1 MSQTVEFCFDVISPA
16 SYIAWHV
23 LPQVAKAAGAELVL
37 TPVFLGGIMQAVDN
51 RPPGTVK
58 AKGAWMR
65 TDLARW
71 AALYGLAYRRND
83 TFPQNTLPLMRG
95 CVAFAEHPGFHAYL
109 GAAFQAL
116 HVDNRDVQTPEGMAG
131 VLEAAGID
139 PDTFQAAVQGQTV
152 KDTLKANT
160 ENAVARGAFGAPT
173 FFVNG
178 ELQFGQDRLWMVAE
192 DLGVSIHAALEQV

>member
-1 MSQTVEFCFDVISPA
+1 MSKTVEFCFDVISPA

-23 LPQVAKAAGAELVL
+23 LPKIAKAAGADLVL

-65 TDLARW
+65 RDLTRW
-71 AALYGLAYRRND
+71 ASLYGLPYRRND
-83 TFPQNTLPLMRG
+83 TFPQNTLHLMRG
-95 CVAFAEHPGFHAYL
+95 CVAFADRPMLQAYVD
-109 GAAFQAL
+109 AAFKAL
-116 HVDNRDVQTPEGMAG
+116 HVDNRNVQTPEGMVA
-131 VLEAAGID
+131 VLQAAGIA
-139 PDTFQAAVQGQTV
+139 PDTFQAAIQDPTV
-152 KDTLKANT
+152 KDKLKANT
-160 ENAVARGAFGAPT
+160 EDAVARGAFGAPT

-192 DLGVSIHAALEQV
+192 DLGVNIHAALERA